1 MRRKTLFFLL
11 RLALGLGGLAA
22 VFVFSRAKFP
32 EIGRTLAAAKWGWL
46 ALSFSLHAFGLFF
59 SAYRWQILAKAQGD
73 DIPLGYLTKS
83 YLIGKFFNT
92 FLPTSFGGDVVRVW
106 DGSKYSTSIVKSTA
120 IVVVERMTGVIVL
133 FLFALFASFGRL
145 EMAGRVPFIAMAMAL
160 GLAGLAATIVFFLPV
175 AGKALRRGP
184 SHGFIRKAL
193 DKVAL
198 FREAILAYRH
208 HWGPFMQAMFWAV
221 LLQLNVIVYFILIG
235 KSLDLPIPA
244 FDYFIFI
251 PLVLLVQMLPV
262 TINGLAV
269 REGAYVAIFAYYGL
283 SSSIAL
289 SYSFIDLAYSLII
302 GAAGAILYLTRKPH
316 IRQQVS

>member
-1 MRRKTLFFLL
+1 MSRKTVFFLL
-11 RLALGLGGLAA
+11 RLVLGLGGLAA
-22 VFVFSRAKFP
+22 VIIFSRARFP
-32 EIGRTLAAAKWGWL
+32 EIGRALLGAKWGWL
-46 ALSFSLHAFGLFF
+46 VLSFSLHAFGLFF

-73 DIPLGYLTKS
+73 HIPLGFLAKS

-92 FLPTSFGGDVVRVW
+92 FLPTSFGGDVVRIW
-106 DGSKYSTSIVKSTA
+106 DGSKYSSSVVKSSA

-133 FLFALFASFGRL
+133 FLFALFASLGRL
-145 EMAGRVPFIAMAMAL
+145 EMAGRVPFIGAAIAL
-160 GLAGLAATIVFFLPV
+160 GLAGLAATAVFFLPV
-175 AGKALRRGP
+175 IGRALRRGP
-184 SHGFIRKAL
+184 AHGFIRKAF
-193 DKVAL
+193 DKVLL

-208 HWGPFMQAMFWAV
+208 HRGPFMRAMFWAV

-262 TINGLAV
+262 TINGLGV
-269 REGAYVAIFAYYGL
+269 REGAYVAIFIYYGL
-283 SSSIAL
+283 SSSTAL

-302 GAAGAILYLTRKPH
+302 GAVGGLLYVTRK
-316 IRQQVS
+316 

>member
-1 MRRKTLFFLL
+1 MRRKTVFFLL
-11 RLALGLGGLAA
+11 RLVLGLGGLIA

-32 EIGRTLAAAKWGWL
+32 EIGQALAGAKWGWL
-46 ALSFSLHAFGLFF
+46 VLSFSLHAFGLFF
-59 SAYRWQILAKAQGD
+59 SAYRWQILAEAQGD
-73 DIPLGYLTKS
+73 HIPLGFLTKS

-106 DGSKYSTSIVKSTA
+106 DGSKYSSSVVKSTA
-120 IVVVERMTGVIVL
+120 IVVVERMTGVIIL
-133 FLFALFASFGRL
+133 FLFALFASLGRL
-145 EMAGRVPFIAMAMAL
+145 EMAGRIPFIGAAMAL
-160 GLAGLAATIVFFLPV
+160 GLAGLAATALFFLPA
-175 AGKALRRGP
+175 AGRILRRGP
-184 SHGFIRKAL
+184 ARGFIRKAF

-208 HWGPFMQAMFWAV
+208 HPGPFLRAMFWAV
-221 LLQLNVIVYFILIG
+221 LLQLTVIVYFILIG
-235 KSLDLPIPA
+235 KSLGLPIPA

-262 TINGLAV
+262 TINGLGI

-283 SSSIAL
+283 SSSTAI

-302 GAAGAILYLTRKPH
+302 GAVGAILYLFRK
-316 IRQQVS
+316 

>member
-11 RLALGLGGLAA
+11 RLVLGLGGLVA

-32 EIGRTLAAAKWGWL
+32 EIGRALQGANWAL
-46 ALSFSLHAFGLFF
+46 LVLSFSLHAFGLFA

-73 DIPLGYLTKS
+73 RIPLGFLTKS

-92 FLPTSFGGDVVRVW
+92 FLPTSFGGDVVRIW
-106 DGSKYSTSIVKSTA
+106 DGSKFSSSIVKSSA

-133 FLFALFASFGRL
+133 FLFALVASLGRL
-145 EMAGRVPFIAMAMAL
+145 EMAGRVPFIGAAMAL
-160 GLAGLAATIVFFLPV
+160 GFVGLAGTVAFLLPAA
-175 AGKALRRGP
+175 GRALRRGP
-184 SHGFIRKAL
+184 TRGFIRKTL
-193 DKVAL
+193 DKMLL
-198 FREAILAYRH
+198 FREAVVAYRRYPK
-208 HWGPFMQAMFWAV
+208 PFFRAMLWAV
-221 LLQLNVIVYFILIG
+221 LLQLNVILYFILIG
-235 KSLDLPIPA
+235 KALGLPIPA

-262 TINGLAV
+262 TINGLGV

-283 SSSIAL
+283 SSSAAL

-302 GAAGAILYLTRKPH
+302 GAVGALLYLTRK
-316 IRQQVS
+316 